1 MCMTTTTSF
10 YAERY
15 KETISVLKEHNL
27 WDLEFG
33 MLFLPV
39 IQHCMPPA
47 SLYEINDLLD
57 NLVSCEIDTDWA
69 PLQKTKRLK
78 KKISQIIKIIEEAK
92 EAKQAELGEEA
103 EAFEKNKEVKEEK
116 EVITD
121 FGTIYP
127 ITLGIQRISNLKLN
141 KSVRSVERIKMIKR
155 KMIIMFVEYV
165 YSKTGAEED
174 LVSRQL
180 YNDIYQIRDV
190 IIDGYIREQLLNFSG
205 GYKRDLEKKKERVSS
220 IINNHRRIG
229 SKKLSG
235 LSQDSFWDNPPHLPF
250 SISKND
256 FESSV
261 KPTRSNGS
269 EPEEASTRSPSDE
282 ELLRNNAQQRANLN
296 TSRVKWALSNVR
308 SLADANQLSFSSI
321 FGYWEYL
328 LEKNEKSIFILSVI
342 TFLTGIQKKR
352 WLNCIKTGD
361 LTAESLLIHEDSNAI
376 EFKLINGATQFDSS
390 EVQSSDL
397 VLLKLPIALKL
408 THKII
413 AKGVQDESRVR
424 AFNHLN
430 SGPSLILN
438 NVARSGHNLLRKLPE
453 GETLA
458 FFLTG
463 RIPIEFRNRSA
474 YLSTDN
480 QSLNE
485 LLNSCVELLKAEVSR
500 RAKAF
505 PKVHKE
511 LNVIKPRSSSVPQ
524 RVIGS
529 QLTGTRWNFASFEIQ
544 KYTGNDLQR
553 CIEITNQIMLYYY
566 WMLQFALSA
575 RPRGN
580 ETQSTRIGNFWLH
593 KDKDSEDYVES
604 KVLLT
609 PDLLIKQAN
618 EVEACAQS
626 MISRVGIQGYIFDQD
641 SFDLGDP
648 VYYEV
653 IRKKVRTKKLTSKTA
668 IQLSKQYWNLTPALD
683 RPNAHRHQAASF
695 MYQQLSE
702 EHTDILQGHNIDG
715 WDFSALDSTSSIK
728 IMNDVLEVQELW
740 LKEVGFHL
748 IKSPLQ

>member
-33 MLFLPV
+33 ILFLPV

-78 KKISQIIKIIEEAK
+78 RKISQIIKIIEEA
-92 EAKQAELGEEA
+92 EEA

-190 IIDGYIREQLLNFSG
+190 IIDGYIREQRLNFSG
-205 GYKRDLEKKKERVSS
+205 GYKRDLEKKRERVSS

-235 LSQDSFWDNPPHLPF
+235 LSQDNFWDNPPHVPF
-250 SISKND
+250 SICRND
-256 FESSV
+256 FESGV
-261 KPTRSNGS
+261 KPTRLTGS
-269 EPEEASTRSPSDE
+269 EPEEGASTRSPSDE
-282 ELLRNNAQQRANLN
+282 ELLRNNVQQRANLN
-296 TSRVKWALSNVR
+296 TSRVKWARSNVR

-321 FGYWEYL
+321 FRYWEYL

-342 TFLTGIQKKR
+342 TFLTGIPKKR
-352 WLNCIKTGD
+352 WLSSIKTGD
-361 LTAESLLIHEDSNAI
+361 LTAESLLIHKDSNAI
-376 EFKLINGATQFDSS
+376 EFKLISGATQFDSS
-390 EVQSSDL
+390 EVQSTNL
-397 VLLKLPIALKL
+397 VLLKLPIHLNL

-413 AKGVQDESRVR
+413 VQGVKDESRVR
-424 AFNHLN
+424 AFNKLN

-438 NVARSGHNLLRKLPE
+438 NVARSGHNLLRKLPK

-463 RIPIEFRNRSA
+463 RTPIEFRNRSA

-505 PKVHKE
+505 PKVYKE
-511 LNVIKPRSSSVPQ
+511 LNAIKPGSSSVPQ
-524 RVIGS
+524 HTIGS
-529 QLTGTRWNFASFEIQ
+529 QLTATRWNFSRFDIQ

-553 CIEITNQIMLYYY
+553 CIEITNQLILYYY

-580 ETQSTRIGNFWLH
+580 ETESTRIGDFWLH
-593 KDKDSEDYVES
+593 KDKDSEDYLES

-609 PDLLIKQAN
+609 LDLLIKQAN
-618 EVEACAQS
+618 EVEACVQS
-626 MISRVGIQGYIFDQD
+626 MISRVEIQGYIFDQD
-641 SFDLGDP
+641 SFDIDAP

-653 IRKKVRTKKLTSKTA
+653 TRKKVRTKKLTSKTA
-668 IQLSKQYWNLTPALD
+668 IQLSKQYWNLIPTLD

-695 MYQQLSE
+695 IYQKLGE
-702 EHTDILQGHNIDG
+702 KHTDVWQGHHVDG
-715 WDFSALDSTSSIK
+715 WDFSALDSTSSIQ
-728 IMNDVLEVQELW
+728 IMSDVLEIQELW

>member
-1 MCMTTTTSF
+1 MTKFISIHAKK
-10 YAERY
+10 YLD
-15 KETISVLKEHNL
+15 TISVLKEHDL
-27 WDLEFG
+27 WDLEHG
-33 MLFLPV
+33 MLFLPL
-39 IQHCMPPA
+39 IQHCMPHS
-47 SLYEINDLLD
+47 SLNQIYKLLEA
-57 NLVSCEIDTDWA
+57 LEACEVDTDWA
-69 PLQKTKRLK
+69 PHTKVKKLKRKVFRILNDINSADYHKNIGGEVQDLGTNYPIAHGIKHINNLSLK
-78 KKISQIIKIIEEAK
+78 KVLTDK
-92 EAKQAELGEEA
+92 EQ
-103 EAFEKNKEVKEEK
+103 
-116 EVITD
+116 
-121 FGTIYP
+121 
-127 ITLGIQRISNLKLN
+127 
-141 KSVRSVERIKMIKR
+141 VRTIKR
-155 KMIIMFVEYV
+155 NMVVTFVEYIYRRMAV
-165 YSKTGAEED
+165 EKELNNTE
-174 LVSRQL
+174 L
-180 YNDIYQIRDV
+180 YYDIYQIRDI
-190 IIDGYIREQLLNFSG
+190 IIDQHIKKQLLNFSG

-618 EVEACAQS
+618 EVAACVQS
-626 MISRVGIQGYIFDQD
+626 MISRVGIQGYVFDQD
-641 SFDLGDP
+641 LFDLDAP
-648 VYYEV
+648 VYYEI
-653 IRKKVRTKKLTSKTA
+653 IRKKIRSTKLTSKTA
-668 IQLSKQYWNLTPALD
+668 IQLSKQYWNLNPILD
-683 RPNAHRHQAASF
+683 RPNTHRHQAASF

-702 EHTDILQGHNIDG
+702 KHTDILQGHKIDG